1 MKRLRK
7 LLITALFLIYAG
19 GIFAGAAREVK
30 ISDAEGMY
38 EYLEQGIAEYDTAA
52 RNGVKAAAKDNLKIF
67 ALLVIGS
74 IFKPLVWLIAAAMLV
89 KGYLT
94 GFSLMAALRLYGA
107 KGLYI
112 CIPNIISAAV
122 LIPASIYYGGVNAG
136 GLLNRYERGAFY
148 KRFFWATVFLAAI
161 FCADTLIK
169 GAASPIFV
177 KWASGL
183 LKSA

>member
-1 MKRLRK
+1 M
-7 LLITALFLIYAG
+7 IALFLIYAG
-19 GIFAGAAREVK
+19 GVLAGAVREVRL
-30 ISDAEGMY
+30 SDAEEMY
-38 EYLEQGIAEYDTAA
+38 NYLEQGIAEYDTAA
-52 RNGVKAAAKDNLKIF
+52 QKGVKTAAKDNVKIF
-67 ALLVIGS
+67 ALLAVGS
-74 IFKPLVWLIAAAMLV
+74 LIKPLVWLIAGAMLA

-107 KGLYI
+107 RGIYI

-122 LIPASIYYGGVNAG
+122 LVPASIYYGGLNAS
-136 GLLNRYERGAFY
+136 GLLNRYERGAIY